1 MCFPCFPG
9 DLWNPSNKC
18 PWRAPGL
25 ALQWLAPGSPPLWVQ
40 SCSIDLPSSHSIWT
54 GQRRTIWRSDAFASK
69 LKRWPRGEHRTRS
82 NLYNQVFEG
91 VDHNLK
97 KKITFQTSW
106 RGEEAAWF
114 YPHLCK
120 AECKASVD
128 CPYDERLLPP
138 YRSWHRHC
146 LPRWHLWVDYKCTHS
161 CPGESFS
168 QKRLWFHLKNMKSL
182 FYMAEQNWHFIC
194 ANIKNFTF

>member
-1 MCFPCFPG
+1 MF
-9 DLWNPSNKC
+9 
-18 PWRAPGL
+18 
-25 ALQWLAPGSPPLWVQ
+25 
-40 SCSIDLPSSHSIWT
+40 
-54 GQRRTIWRSDAFASK
+54 
-69 LKRWPRGEHRTRS
+69 
-82 NLYNQVFEG
+82 
-91 VDHNLK
+91 
-97 KKITFQTSW
+97 TFQGSW

-146 LPRWHLWVDYKCTHS
+146 LPRRHLWVDYKCTHS

-168 QKRLWFHLKNMKSL
+168 QKGLWFHLKNMKSL
-182 FYMAEQNWHFIC
+182 FWAPFPKLRYMAEQNLHFIC
-194 ANIKNFTF
+194 ANVKKLYILGCFLYCCCWILSSNECCRQTGKVRPAFFPHTISHVPSTYQEGIPCSLWLWHGSCRYHLCRRLLGFLQLGHFDLWQLLPQPASS